1 MPTTLLRILFHD
13 LCNEPMPNLYHE
25 IRENGRT
32 ISAGNSDG
40 GGYGV
45 WMRRRIGSVL
55 DIAVKDPKTGA
66 MTTLSARIIVQKPNQ
81 SNAYIA
87 RVQAPC
93 CKQTITLQPRQG
105 TQGDYRRKTH
115 TVKKGETLEG
125 IAKQYSTTLQIL
137 HHLNKDKIKDP
148 NKIQVGWVLKVP
160 PKNSGLQDSDASAG
174 TKTQTTKNTQ
184 TNPYTKPKITTSNYQ
199 IEKGDTLGSIAQRS
213 GKSISDLQR
222 LNGITDP
229 NKIQAGKY
237 IKTGLPNTP
246 KPAQPTTKPSSQ
258 PVPSQASSTSGQSG
272 GILNR
277 VQEVFS
283 DGMDWLDQ
291 KTQPIQDKFEQT
303 IDYGSKIFNEGVDVV
318 SQTAGKIKDDALDAV
333 SGLFNDKPS
342 QTQTPSQAPKPTEI
356 KPIQTTEQN
365 QRSQEGGTPKVVV
378 EKQGNCSCNRDLTL
392 SELNHILSSLGVK
405 GTSLFTA
412 ENCEL
417 NQKERNA
424 ETFLKFLN
432 QVFKKYQINTC
443 LRRIH
448 FLAQICHESGRF
460 QTTTEYASGKEYN
473 PGRHNDATANG
484 NTQMGDGPKYRG
496 RGLMQ
501 LTWKNNY
508 RLYYNHSGIDVVSNY
523 SLVSTSLDVASDS
536 AGWFWYQGKVLSKG
550 ERWKGPG
557 RMPDYLKKYKIDFP
571 KKEVKNKDKIYYS
584 IDMNLVA
591 DADQVDT
598 ISFLVNG
605 GKNGLTERR
614 KYVLDLKKIFG
625 FPNQCKSV
633 GVVKPITT
641 TTQEAQNV
649 PWMEIAIREGKQWK
663 GVKEGKITDNYH
675 KIVGI
680 PYSNL
685 VGDVHQWCAAF
696 TNSCLKECGYTLP
709 INEKKDI
716 YERVRAH
723 GYRRDKVN
731 FQKISI
737 PVYGAIAVTK
747 KGSHVCFVLGRQNSK
762 NFFRLGGNQGNMI
775 TVDVRS
781 IDSYE
786 YFLPMAYYRKN
797 MDLFLAPIITES
809 DIQSRGLN
817 FYETNSTT

>member
-1 MPTTLLRILFHD
+1 MKIP
-13 LCNEPMPNLYHE
+13 
-25 IRENGRT
+25 T

-160 PKNSGLQDSDASAG
+160 PKNSGLRDANTSTN

-246 KPAQPTTKPSSQ
+246 KPAQPATKPSSQ

-272 GILNR
+272 GILDKA
-277 VQEVFS
+277 QEVFG

-318 SQTAGKIKDDALDAV
+318 SQTAGKVKDDALDAV

-378 EKQGNCSCNRDLTL
+378 ERAKPPIIFPLMEQPLNDPGKPYANFDWRKKLGEKGASQTVFNWNRNGGRRKHAGRDLYTRAQNADASAKPG
-392 SELNHILSSLGVK
+392 SEVVSIAPGKILDVKSFYYETDAVTISHTTEDGRKFIIRYGELDPKSVEHLKKRIGETIQQGEVLGVTGVLINNGKPVTIANNKNISMLHFEYFTGK
-405 GTSLFTA
+405 GHSLDRA
-412 ENCEL
+412 DNL
-417 NQKERNA
+417 RNPNNIYQRRTDLA
-424 ETFLKFLN
+424 DPLDILLEGYRATFIKPL
-432 QVFKKYQINTC
+432 
-443 LRRIH
+443 
-448 FLAQICHESGRF
+448 
-460 QTTTEYASGKEYN
+460 
-473 PGRHNDATANG
+473 P
-484 NTQMGDGPKYRG
+484 
-496 RGLMQ
+496 
-501 LTWKNNY
+501 
-508 RLYYNHSGIDVVSNY
+508 VVSNQIAGKKTF
-523 SLVSTSLDVASDS
+523 SESDAKDALIKIFQEHGKDIAVIVEKMYRAETRHFDSEQYKYCGTPGMEAHGSPPYYGWDSQLFISPPTGIWS
-536 AGWFWYQGKVLSKG
+536 AYENAGLSKQG
-550 ERWKGPG
+550 GNAQVTNSKKRFVCVDSVLVG
-557 RMPDYLKKYKIDFP
+557 MTYLARYIKKYHGNYARWYSTDAKAQQ
-571 KKEVKNKDKIYYS
+571 IY
-584 IDMNLVA
+584 
-591 DADQVDT
+591 
-598 ISFLVNG
+598 
-605 GKNGLTERR
+605 
-614 KYVLDLKKIFG
+614 
-625 FPNQCKSV
+625 
-633 GVVKPITT
+633 
-641 TTQEAQNV
+641 
-649 PWMEIAIREGKQWK
+649 
-663 GVKEGKITDNYH
+663 
-675 KIVGI
+675 
-680 PYSNL
+680 
-685 VGDVHQWCAAF
+685 
-696 TNSCLKECGYTLP
+696 
-709 INEKKDI
+709 
-716 YERVRAH
+716 
-723 GYRRDKVN
+723 RDKLSQIRARIVN
-731 FQKISI
+731 K
-737 PVYGAIAVTK
+737 
-747 KGSHVCFVLGRQNSK
+747 L
-762 NFFRLGGNQGNMI
+762 
-775 TVDVRS
+775 
-781 IDSYE
+781 
-786 YFLPMAYYRKN
+786 
-797 MDLFLAPIITES
+797 
-809 DIQSRGLN
+809 
-817 FYETNSTT
+817 

>member
-1 MPTTLLRILFHD
+1 
-13 LCNEPMPNLYHE
+13 MPNLYHE

-40 GGYGV
+40 EGYGV

-93 CKQTITLQPRQG
+93 YKQTITLQPRQG

-246 KPAQPTTKPSSQ
+246 KPAQPATKPSSQ
-258 PVPSQASSTSGQSG
+258 PVPTQAPSTSGQSG
-272 GILNR
+272 GILDK
-277 VQEVFS
+277 VQEVFG

-318 SQTAGKIKDDALDAV
+318 SQTAGKVKDDALDAV

-356 KPIQTTEQN
+356 KPVQTTEQN
-365 QRSQEGGTPKVVV
+365 ERSQEGGTPKVVV
-378 EKQGNCSCNRDLTL
+378 
-392 SELNHILSSLGVK
+392 
-405 GTSLFTA
+405 
-412 ENCEL
+412 
-417 NQKERNA
+417 
-424 ETFLKFLN
+424 
-432 QVFKKYQINTC
+432 
-443 LRRIH
+443 
-448 FLAQICHESGRF
+448 
-460 QTTTEYASGKEYN
+460 
-473 PGRHNDATANG
+473 
-484 NTQMGDGPKYRG
+484 
-496 RGLMQ
+496 
-501 LTWKNNY
+501 
-508 RLYYNHSGIDVVSNY
+508 
-523 SLVSTSLDVASDS
+523 
-536 AGWFWYQGKVLSKG
+536 
-550 ERWKGPG
+550 
-557 RMPDYLKKYKIDFP
+557 
-571 KKEVKNKDKIYYS
+571 
-584 IDMNLVA
+584 
-591 DADQVDT
+591 
-598 ISFLVNG
+598 
-605 GKNGLTERR
+605 
-614 KYVLDLKKIFG
+614 
-625 FPNQCKSV
+625 
-633 GVVKPITT
+633 
-641 TTQEAQNV
+641 
-649 PWMEIAIREGKQWK
+649 
-663 GVKEGKITDNYH
+663 
-675 KIVGI
+675 
-680 PYSNL
+680 
-685 VGDVHQWCAAF
+685 
-696 TNSCLKECGYTLP
+696 
-709 INEKKDI
+709 
-716 YERVRAH
+716 
-723 GYRRDKVN
+723 
-731 FQKISI
+731 
-737 PVYGAIAVTK
+737 
-747 KGSHVCFVLGRQNSK
+747 
-762 NFFRLGGNQGNMI
+762 
-775 TVDVRS
+775 
-781 IDSYE
+781 
-786 YFLPMAYYRKN
+786 
-797 MDLFLAPIITES
+797 
-809 DIQSRGLN
+809 
-817 FYETNSTT
+817 

>member
-93 CKQTITLQPRQG
+93 YKQTITLQPRQG

-246 KPAQPTTKPSSQ
+246 KPAQPATKPSSQ
-258 PVPSQASSTSGQSG
+258 PVPTQAPSTSGQSG
-272 GILNR
+272 GILDK
-277 VQEVFS
+277 VQEVFG

-318 SQTAGKIKDDALDAV
+318 SQTAGKVKDDALDAV

-356 KPIQTTEQN
+356 KPVQTTEQN
-365 QRSQEGGTPKVVV
+365 ERSQEGGTPKVVV
-378 EKQGNCSCNRDLTL
+378 ERAKPPIIFPLIEQPLNDPGKPYANFDWRRKLGEEGATQAVFNWNRKVGRKHAGRDLYTRIQNADNNAKSGSVVVSIAPGKILAVQNFYHGTHQVTISHVTEDGRKFIIRYGELDPKSVEHLKGRIGKSINQGELLGVTGVLKANANGSGPPMSFKAVKGKNISMLHFEYFTGKGHSLDRADNLTIKKANIYERRADLADPLEILLEGYRATFIKPLPVTNNQNATLEQLVKQLGDIIASGEGSYEAWNAGAPNGQRVKYGKMQDSPGTITGKTINELLYL
-392 SELNHILSSLGVK
+392 SEAYKWTDSRRRFATGKYQTIPSTLKAAKNQIGLTGD
-405 GTSLFTA
+405 
-412 ENCEL
+412 EL
-417 NQKERNA
+417 YNA
-424 ETFLKFLN
+424 EMQERVFREYLVYKQPLLKDFI
-432 QVFKKYQINTC
+432 KYGKGSIDDAMQGA
-443 LRRIH
+443 
-448 FLAQICHESGRF
+448 AQEWASIGMPKGRKC
-460 QTTTEYASGKEYN
+460 Q
-473 PGRHNDATANG
+473 
-484 NTQMGDGPKYRG
+484 DG
-496 RGLMQ
+496 
-501 LTWKNNY
+501 
-508 RLYYNHSGIDVVSNY
+508 
-523 SLVSTSLDVASDS
+523 VASDGARS
-536 AGWFWYQGKVLSKG
+536 FYHSRTNRASPKSTKSVRAVL
-550 ERWKGPG
+550 ERIQQ
-557 RMPDYLKKYKIDFP
+557 YHQT
-571 KKEVKNKDKIYYS
+571 KKEV
-584 IDMNLVA
+584 
-591 DADQVDT
+591 
-598 ISFLVNG
+598 
-605 GKNGLTERR
+605 
-614 KYVLDLKKIFG
+614 
-625 FPNQCKSV
+625 
-633 GVVKPITT
+633 
-641 TTQEAQNV
+641 
-649 PWMEIAIREGKQWK
+649 
-663 GVKEGKITDNYH
+663 
-675 KIVGI
+675 
-680 PYSNL
+680 
-685 VGDVHQWCAAF
+685 
-696 TNSCLKECGYTLP
+696 
-709 INEKKDI
+709 EK
-716 YERVRAH
+716 
-723 GYRRDKVN
+723 
-731 FQKISI
+731 
-737 PVYGAIAVTK
+737 
-747 KGSHVCFVLGRQNSK
+747 
-762 NFFRLGGNQGNMI
+762 
-775 TVDVRS
+775 
-781 IDSYE
+781 
-786 YFLPMAYYRKN
+786 
-797 MDLFLAPIITES
+797 
-809 DIQSRGLN
+809 
-817 FYETNSTT
+817 

>member
-1 MPTTLLRILFHD
+1 
-13 LCNEPMPNLYHE
+13 MPNLYHE

-93 CKQTITLQPRQG
+93 YKQTITLQPRQG

-184 TNPYTKPKITTSNYQ
+184 ANPYTKPKITTSNYQ

-246 KPAQPTTKPSSQ
+246 KPAQPATKPSSQ
-258 PVPSQASSTSGQSG
+258 PVPTQASSTSGQSG
-272 GILNR
+272 GILDK
-277 VQEVFS
+277 VQEVFG

-318 SQTAGKIKDDALDAV
+318 SQTAGKVKDDALDTV
-333 SGLFNDKPS
+333 PGLFNDKPS

-356 KPIQTTEQN
+356 KPVQTTEQN
-365 QRSQEGGTPKVVV
+365 ERSQEGGTPKVVV
-378 EKQGNCSCNRDLTL
+378 STSSCSGCQELTLDELKQLFSQDSATVEKLKICVNAYNYASKAFMMNDCNQKAHFFAHVMQEIGEKFEINGENLNYSWEALYKGDFKAFRGNIELSRRYGRGGKPGQKANQEAIANIAYANRMGNGSVSSGDGWRYRGGGIIQVTGKDKYQKINDTIKKFLPNFNKIITPDNINNIEEGTIASMAYWVVFGVRDVAQKGNSIDIFHKTVDIVNKNTSSREKRVDKFKKCLRVFKVSSCNIIRPPAQAIAI
-392 SELNHILSSLGVK
+392 SES
-405 GTSLFTA
+405 
-412 ENCEL
+412 
-417 NQKERNA
+417 NA
-424 ETFLKFLN
+424 
-432 QVFKKYQINTC
+432 
-443 LRRIH
+443 
-448 FLAQICHESGRF
+448 
-460 QTTTEYASGKEYN
+460 
-473 PGRHNDATANG
+473 
-484 NTQMGDGPKYRG
+484 
-496 RGLMQ
+496 
-501 LTWKNNY
+501 
-508 RLYYNHSGIDVVSNY
+508 
-523 SLVSTSLDVASDS
+523 
-536 AGWFWYQGKVLSKG
+536 
-550 ERWKGPG
+550 
-557 RMPDYLKKYKIDFP
+557 
-571 KKEVKNKDKIYYS
+571 
-584 IDMNLVA
+584 
-591 DADQVDT
+591 
-598 ISFLVNG
+598 
-605 GKNGLTERR
+605 
-614 KYVLDLKKIFG
+614 
-625 FPNQCKSV
+625 
-633 GVVKPITT
+633 
-641 TTQEAQNV
+641 
-649 PWMEIAIREGKQWK
+649 PWMEIAIREGRQWK

-675 KIVGI
+675 QIVGI
-680 PYSNL
+680 PYPNL
-685 VGDVHQWCAAF
+685 VGDIHQWCAAF
-696 TNSCLKECGYTLP
+696 INSCLKECGYTLP
-709 INEKKDI
+709 INEQKDI

-723 GYRRDKVN
+723 AYKRDKVN

-737 PVYGAIAVTK
+737 PAYGAIAVTK

-775 TVDVRS
+775 TVDTRS

-786 YFLPMAYYRKN
+786 YFLPMAYYKKN
-797 MDLFLAPIITES
+797 TDPSLAPIMTES
-809 DIQSRGLN
+809 DIRSRGLN